1 MVRLHTRNKT
11 TKNSIVKVQQKPD
24 DMPIQ
29 LESTTF
35 WDGEFINHK
44 TNPIT
49 EKKLRELIK
58 EKRKVLETSN

>member
-1 MVRLHTRNKT
+1 M
-11 TKNSIVKVQQKPD
+11 KVQQKPD